1 MTDTTPITDGAGAS
15 QPIGTLEHLDPRSLT
30 LELNVRDVADL
41 DAEFLASIKEHGVL
55 VPIAAVRDEHGTV
68 WVRAGQ
74 RRTLAAREANLSTV
88 PVYVRPLTAAVQ
100 ASQTVARVAEQIVE
114 NDQRRQLTD
123 AQRARGIQQLIDAGL
138 SVAKVAKR
146 LSVAKDAV
154 KAAHTAA
161 QSTTAM
167 DALASGQLSLVEAAA
182 ITEFEDMPG
191 ALDRLL
197 SAAGTRRFEHT
208 VAQLREEHASA
219 EAKAQAAQVYT
230 DMGYTVLEQRP
241 ESSDPACVPLHYL
254 VTAEGAEVDER
265 AVTNPAHWAVLLYED
280 TALCD
285 VDTGGIVDEE
295 AVDWDTEDQPH
306 AEPAEG
312 LRHAKTV
319 AETTVF
325 APEYYCLDYRAAGL
339 APETW
344 FARRAGLVDPSTGE
358 AVDLDDEAR
367 QQADA
372 ERAEADKLERRKVLA
387 LNKLG
392 DAALSVRRDFVKKL
406 LARKTAPKGA
416 AMFIADCLAR
426 DSYLLTNNK
435 ALDTTAEL
443 LGVDS
448 GQAVGKLVADLPANG
463 DGRAQVIM
471 LALVLGALE
480 SRTPKDAWRNTVSG
494 WGHHV
499 GSGEYLRW
507 LAENDYPLAPVE
519 EIVTKAKD
527 SEQVYEQHLA
537 DAVKE

>member
-1 MTDTTPITDGAGAS
+1 
-15 QPIGTLEHLDPRSLT
+15 
-30 LELNVRDVADL
+30 
-41 DAEFLASIKEHGVL
+41 
-55 VPIAAVRDEHGTV
+55 
-68 WVRAGQ
+68 VRAGQ

-88 PVYVRPLTAAVQ
+88 PVYVRPLTAGDL
-100 ASQTVARVAEQIVE
+100 ASKTVARVAEQIVE
-114 NDQRRQLTD
+114 NDQRRQLTE
-123 AQRARGIQQLIDAGL
+123 AQRARGIQQMIDAGL

-146 LSVAKDAV
+146 LSVDKDAV

-208 VAQLREEHASA
+208 VAQLREERASA

-230 DMGYTVLEQRP
+230 DMGYTVVEQRP
-241 ESSDPACVPLHYL
+241 ESSDPACIPLHYL
-254 VTAEGAEVDER
+254 VTAEGAEADER

-285 VDTGGIVDEE
+285 VDTGEIVDEE
-295 AVDWDTEDQPH
+295 AVDWDTEDQPD
-306 AEPAEG
+306 AVAAEG

-325 APEYYCLDYRAAGL
+325 VPEYYCLDYRAAGL
-339 APETW
+339 APGTW

-372 ERAEADKLERRKVLA
+372 ERAEADKRERRKVLA

-392 DAALSVRRDFVKKL
+392 DAALNVRRDFVKKL

-480 SRTPKDAWRNTVSG
+480 SRTPKDAWRNSVSG

-527 SEQVYEQHLA
+527 AEQVYEQHLA